1 MPTNGLERLNS
12 SNVISTVI
20 YSSGSSVDYANR
32 VAKILARKTMLPV
45 YVGCS
50 MDFSGL
56 TVEEEIEGLTK
67 VIETVMSNWNERV

>member
-1 MPTNGLERLNS
+1 
-12 SNVISTVI
+12 
-20 YSSGSSVDYANR
+20 VDYANR

-67 VIETVMSNWNERV
+67 VIETVMSNWNKRV